1 MRILGSTTFGS
12 EPRQVRDYYA
22 TDPVALEKFLQAFE
36 EDRNRLHLNIWEP
49 ACGEGNLSKVLQD
62 RGHTMRCSDIH
73 DYGQDE
79 VGDFLRDAGDWDGDI
94 LTNPPY
100 NKAKEF
106 VQHGIAKIPEGGQVV
121 MLLRIQ
127 FLESKGRYEWFKNN
141 PPKWIYVHSSRIK
154 IWKNNDSVKYPGTQP
169 LCYAWYVWEKGYTGN
184 TQLRWIK

>member
-36 EDRNRLHLNIWEP
+36 EDGNRLHLNIWEP
-49 ACGEGNLSKVLQD
+49 ACGEGNLVEVLEQ
-62 RGHTMRCSDIH
+62 RGHQVRGSDIY
-73 DYGQDE
+73 DYGNNE
-79 VGDFLRDAGDWDGDI
+79 VQNFLESEYLYDGDI

-100 NKAKEF
+100 KIAKEF
-106 VQHGIAKIPEGGQVV
+106 VQHGIEKIPEGCQVV

-169 LCYAWYVWEKGYTGN
+169 LCYAWYVWEKGYTGHTN
-184 TQLRWIK
+184 LRWIK